1 MKKILVFTSTR
12 ADYGLLKRL
21 IKDLK
26 KNFNTKV
33 VVSGTHFSKKY
44 GKSIDEIIK
53 DKIKIYKK
61 IKWPSFNDKY
71 LNITS
76 NFSSTLN
83 GFSKILND
91 NKFDL
96 VILLGDRYET
106 LSVAISCHLANVP
119 IAHIHGGEL
128 TYGAV
133 DDAFRHSITKLS
145 QVHFVAHKEYKKRV
159 IQLGEIPKN
168 IFLTGALGAENIK
181 KTNFISK
188 ADLEKKLDFKFSK
201 KNILINFHPE
211 TLNPLEKKRQ
221 IQEVLEALVTYK
233 DINKIFTI
241 PGADNGNE
249 IITKEIRKF
258 VKKDKNSYFFESLG
272 SKRYYSLL
280 RNIDFMLGN
289 SSSGILEMPSF
300 KKITINLG
308 DRQKGRL
315 QANSIINVKLKK
327 KSIIRIIGFFY
338 KGKYKVRLKKTKNIF
353 YQKNTS
359 NKISNILKKINFKD
373 LMKKKFNDLKR

>member
-26 KNFNTKV
+26 KNFDTKV

-96 VILLGDRYET
+96 VVLLGDRYET

-145 QVHFVAHKEYKKRV
+145 QVHFVAHKEYKKRI

-168 IFLTGALGAENIK
+168 IFLVGALGAENIK
-181 KTNFISK
+181 KTNYISK
-188 ADLEKKLDFKFSK
+188 ANLEKKLDFKFSK

-221 IQEVLEALVTYK
+221 IKEVLDALVTYK

-272 SKRYYSLL
+272 SKRYYSVL

-359 NKISNILKKINFKD
+359 NKISNILKKN
-373 LMKKKFNDLKR
+373 